1 MSLIFFY
8 VYYGCPGNEL
18 LCTLIILGTS
28 VSKKFREGDLHLTT
42 SLVFNPLNPEMP
54 PEEEAE
60 WVHEVLSPTLY
71 ELGNYNYL
79 IRYVIVI

>member
-1 MSLIFFY
+1 MKLQVCSKPRFAITFTFLFY
-8 VYYGCPGNEL
+8 L
-18 LCTLIILGTS
+18 LIILGTS

-71 ELGNYNYL
+71 ELGNY
-79 IRYVIVI
+79 I

>member
-1 MSLIFFY
+1 MIVKLQVYKPRFAITFTFLFLFY
-8 VYYGCPGNEL
+8 L
-18 LCTLIILGTS
+18 LIILGTS

-71 ELGNYNYL
+71 ELGIYNY
-79 IRYVIVI
+79 